1 MRFFQP
7 SRLKVRFFGQPI
19 GYHKAV
25 KNKRREAQRMG
36 DLIVMLGL
44 LLYVPMSVVYVI
56 RGRD

>member
-1 MRFFQP
+1 
-7 SRLKVRFFGQPI
+7 LKVRFFGQPI

-25 KNKRREAQRMG
+25 KNKRREAPRMG